1 MAANDG
7 EAAGVPP
14 AAPAAPTNTGPH
26 LRLSAF
32 WPTNP
37 VAWFAMAEGQF
48 IIRGVTDEAMRYYHV
63 LPCLPKTTVNLVTD
77 FMGGQ
82 LPDNPYTQLKARFL
96 AAYQLTDYQRE
107 EQIFQLPPLG
117 AQKPSE
123 LLAEMLRL
131 CPWGQE
137 SSLFFTYL
145 FLHRLPRELRVLL
158 RDVDHND
165 RRLLSERADQLWAH
179 YAKHSHSTMAC
190 LEAVSSDDEGG
201 AREERLPPSAARAGA
216 ASTLAA
222 NLARRRG
229 ARYRWGGLR
238 QPIASSS
245 SLSGS
250 SFPMGGCVGITTPSA
265 IRLMPAGSRVRGP
278 RKTSQPGSSCRHRPW
293 QVSPRSR

>member
-1 MAANDG
+1 
-7 EAAGVPP
+7 
-14 AAPAAPTNTGPH
+14 
-26 LRLSAF
+26 
-32 WPTNP
+32 
-37 VAWFAMAEGQF
+37 
-48 IIRGVTDEAMRYYHV
+48 
-63 LPCLPKTTVNLVTD
+63 
-77 FMGGQ
+77 
-82 LPDNPYTQLKARFL
+82 
-96 AAYQLTDYQRE
+96 LTDYQHE

-131 CPWGQE
+131 CPRGQE

-158 RDVDHND
+158 TDVDHND

-179 YAKHSHSTMAC
+179 YAKRSHSTMAC

-201 AREERLPPSAARAGA
+201 AVAAIHRQGPGGKY
-216 ASTLAA
+216 SGGKS
-222 NLARRRG
+222 RPKKG
-229 ARYRWGGLR
+229 SSVPVGGLR

-245 SLSGS
+245 GLSGS

>member
-1 MAANDG
+1 MENLEDGVIAA
-7 EAAGVPP
+7 PP
-14 AAPAAPTNTGPH
+14 PGPAAPTNTGPH

-63 LPCLPKTTVNLVTD
+63 LPCLPESTVNLVTD
-77 FMGGQ
+77 FVGGV
-82 LPDNPYTQLKARFL
+82 LPANPYTQLKARLL
-96 AAYQLTDYQRE
+96 AAHQLTDYQRV

-131 CPWGQE
+131 CPRGQE
-137 SSLFFTYL
+137 NSLFFTYL

-158 RDVDHND
+158 TDVDHND

-190 LEAVSSDDEGG
+190 IEGASSDEEEGAVAAIRRQGPGGRNPGGKSRLRKGGSAPVGG
-201 AREERLPPSAARAGA
+201 APSANRQQQRPQRQQA
-216 ASTLAA
+216 AEGWLCWYHHTFGDQA
-222 NLARRRG
+222 NAC
-229 ARYRWGGLR
+229 R
-238 QPIASSS
+238 QPCAWT
-245 SLSGS
+245 SGN
-250 SFPMGGCVGITTPSA
+250 
-265 IRLMPAGSRVRGP
+265 
-278 RKTSQPGSSCRHRPW
+278 
-293 QVSPRSR
+293 